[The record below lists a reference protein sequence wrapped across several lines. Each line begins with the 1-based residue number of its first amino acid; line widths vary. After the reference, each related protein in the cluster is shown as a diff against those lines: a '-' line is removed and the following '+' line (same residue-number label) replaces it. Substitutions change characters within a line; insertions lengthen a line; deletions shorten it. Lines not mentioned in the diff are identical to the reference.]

1 MESYKDLVSHLNVLK
16 TGNLKS
22 RLENC
27 DKIFWLAQTP
37 AFFFILALTAFG
49 IHSSIVW
56 RPTLHTHF
64 IQPNRVNKF
73 CERLAN
79 NGTSTR
85 WQTVQEKLCQVG
97 LWKTYRTC
105 SSISS
110 RARKEDVLLFK
121 VLKVKLRIT
130 IKSRNYLYNLYQ
142 KVSISIKN
150 NQY

>member
-1 MESYKDLVSHLNVLK
+1 MGSYKDLVSHLNVLK

-79 NGTSTR
+79 NGTSAR
-85 WQTVQEKLCQVG
+85 WQTVQEKLRQVG
-97 LWKTYRTC
+97 LWKNTGRAPP
-105 SSISS
+105 ISS
-110 RARKEDVLLFK
+110 DAQKEDVLLFK
-121 VLKVKLRIT
+121 VFKVKLRIM
-130 IKSRNYLYNLYQ
+130 IKNRNYLYNLYQ